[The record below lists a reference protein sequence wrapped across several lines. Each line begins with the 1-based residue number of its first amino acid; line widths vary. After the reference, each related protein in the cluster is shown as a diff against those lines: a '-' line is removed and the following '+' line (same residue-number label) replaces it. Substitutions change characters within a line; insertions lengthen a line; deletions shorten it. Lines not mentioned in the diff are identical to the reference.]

1 MSGRN
6 PTAPKKTVAATKV
19 PTTAPN
25 ARFGHKR
32 SRGRPSCDRMMIN
45 SSVFTGA
52 TPIKR
57 TQGLQSSVERHA
69 NRDLCHVQPLG
80 RFANA
85 GAAKRNGSD
94 NLLLLTRQFPNQ
106 RVDIPWPKLRQLLLG
121 LKRIHHIIDRHLDSS
136 ASPPKN
142 VDNLVSCYRGQPGP
156 NLSGGVPGALL
167 QMDREQYLLHDILG
181 LALQDTKSA
190 TTRASNGPNIRCY
203 GMKELPVCTAVAS
216 HGRSHPRR
224 PVCFPGRCGHLFT
237 LTRRGSGLLPSSR
250 LICCKGTANRQL
262 PDGT

>member
-6 PTAPKKTVAATKV
+6 PTAPKKSVAATRV
-19 PTTAPN
+19 PTVAPS

-32 SRGRPSCDRMMIN
+32 SRGRPSFDRMMIN
-45 SSVFTGA
+45 SSVFTGT

-106 RVDIPWPKLRQLLLG
+106 RVDISWPKLRQLLLG
-121 LKRIHHIIDRHLDSS
+121 LKRIHHII
-136 ASPPKN
+136 
-142 VDNLVSCYRGQPGP
+142 DNLVSCYRGQPGP

-190 TTRASNGPNIRCY
+190 TTRASNGPNVRCY
-203 GMKELPVCTAVAS
+203 GMKELPVCTAVAG
-216 HGRSHPRR
+216 HGRSHPHR
-224 PVCFPGRCGHLFT
+224 PVRFPGRCGHLLA
-237 LTRRGSGLLPSSR
+237 LT
-250 LICCKGTANRQL
+250 
-262 PDGT
+262 